1 MQALKY
7 VKEKKPSWVVGSPPC
22 TAFSQ
27 LQGLNFP
34 KMDPDR
40 VARIMKEAK
49 AHLHFVIYL
58 YHIKLAEG
66 RHLLATSW
74 KDPRMLRLLKHP
86 KVGTT
91 VADQCM
97 YGLTTKDA
105 NGKEVKAKKPTQWA
119 SSAPHMLKRLSTRC
133 DRTHTH
139 QHLISGRATAA
150 AYYPPKLISQI
161 LRGMR
166 DTADAEHAESDW
178 TPEMGIAMVH
188 AAMHHDQPATSLV
201 AAYRESDLAH
211 ANAQRKVTF
220 KYMDGREVSLS
231 LDSNFKPQY
240 KDEYTNEMLPYEAA
254 KDAMLDELSYFC
266 SVVFQ
271 GVTTDEALKDSD
283 GKIVGCRW
291 VNCNKGDLDNPDVRC
306 RLVAQ
311 EVNHGDGP
319 TDAFYAAT
327 PPLESKRLL
336 FSQWATERKRDGRHL
351 KISCVDIRKAYFN
364 GKPNRSLYVRL
375 PPELGLPRN
384 VLGKLVRCM
393 YGTRD
398 AGAIWETCYVDC
410 LVGMGFAQGLGS
422 PCCFYHSEWKISVVV
437 HGDDF
442 TALGTDESLDK
453 YEAGLKKSFECK
465 LRGRLGVEAHD
476 AKEIRLLNR
485 IVRITDQGLLYE
497 ADPRHAELLAKSMNL
512 EQCRH
517 VATPGVKKGFTDD
530 VMDLPI
536 APEPEVVANVNERM
550 PQVKFSEANP
560 EVKLITPYSQ
570 IYGRHPSRFVFHKN
584 GRKISLDSL
593 DCPSTGLSKEEIR
606 ARRNKCSLRPEKNS
620 RGAILRKVLVDGSAW
635 EPSTADII
643 MKVSKKAFKPKRVG
657 AKAAKALEFESKGE
671 ILNDSEATLFRALA
685 ARANYLAM
693 DRPECAYATKELCRF
708 FATPTKTGVEQL
720 KRLIRYL
727 AGAPRLVW

>member
-7 VKEKKPSWVVGSPPC
+7 VKEKKPTWVVGSPPC

-58 YHIKLAEG
+58 YHIQLAEG
-66 RHLLATSW
+66 RHFLHEHPQGATSW
-74 KDPRMLRLLKHP
+74 KDPRVLRFLKHP

-105 NGKEVKAKKPTQWA
+105 NGKEVKAKTPTQWA

-139 QHLISGRATAA
+139 QHLISGRAAAA

-166 DTADAEHAESDW
+166 DTADAEHAGSDW

-240 KDEYTNEMLPYEAA
+240 KDEYTNKMLPYEAA

-291 VNCNKGDLDNPDVRC
+291 VNCNKGDLENPDVRC

-398 AGAIWETCYVDC
+398 AGAIWEICYVDC

-422 PCCFYHSEWKISVVV
+422 PSCFYQSEWKISVVV

-476 AKEIRLLNR
+476 AKEIRLLNK
-485 IVRITDQGLLYE
+485 IIRITDQGLLYE

-512 EQCRH
+512 EKCRH

-536 APEPEVVANVNERM
+536 APEREVIANVNERM
-550 PQVKFSEANP
+550 PQVEFSEATP
-560 EVKLITPYSQ
+560 EVKLIIPFSQ
-570 IYGRHPSRFVFHKN
+570 VYGRHPSRFVSHKN
-584 GRKISLDSL
+584 CHNISLD
-593 DCPSTGLSKEEIR
+593 
-606 ARRNKCSLRPEKNS
+606 
-620 RGAILRKVLVDGSAW
+620 
-635 EPSTADII
+635 
-643 MKVSKKAFKPKRVG
+643 
-657 AKAAKALEFESKGE
+657 
-671 ILNDSEATLFRALA
+671 
-685 ARANYLAM
+685 
-693 DRPECAYATKELCRF
+693 
-708 FATPTKTGVEQL
+708 
-720 KRLIRYL
+720 
-727 AGAPRLVW
+727 